1 MTLMNLPKIT
11 NYVTMRKATQEE
23 IDKFVNYRAN
33 HIALVRRLG
42 RVLFDLDL
50 SEHDKDKIECDA
62 DDLNLYA
69 LRNAMLDGGYRPLK
83 NDKVILNNLVGRH
96 VKSQKHHPE
105 YWDDAITVD
114 SFNYE
119 EPPVVNA
126 SKMPDR
132 YLVELVCDWSAVAI
146 KLNKG
151 IFQWFNKTCTGDN
164 PRFKFTPR
172 QKCIIIDS
180 LLEVQKNIKKEKLYY
195 PGKDYDAKKD
205 YPVVEEDV
213 LEYRKKHE

>member
-1 MTLMNLPKIT
+1 MNPTKIT

-23 IDKFVNYRAN
+23 IDKFVDYRAN

-83 NDKVILNNLVGRH
+83 NDKVILNNLAGRH

-119 EPPVVNA
+119 EPPIVNA

-151 IFQWFNKTCTGDN
+151 IFQWFNKTCTGSN

-180 LLEVQKNIKKEKLYY
+180 LLKVQKNIKKEKLYY
-195 PGKDYDAKKD
+195 PGIEYGAKKD
-205 YPVVEEDV
+205 YPEVEEDV

>member
-1 MTLMNLPKIT
+1 
-11 NYVTMRKATQEE
+11 MRKATQEE
-23 IDKFVNYRAN
+23 IDKFVDYRAN

-69 LRNAMLDGGYRPLK
+69 LRNAMQDGGYRPLK
-83 NDKVILNNLVGRH
+83 NDKVILNNLAGRH

-151 IFQWFNKTCTGDN
+151 MFQWFNKTCTGSN

-180 LLEVQKNIKKEKLYY
+180 LLKVQKNIKKEKLYY
-195 PGKDYDAKKD
+195 PGIEYDAQKD

>member
-1 MTLMNLPKIT
+1 M
-11 NYVTMRKATQEE
+11 
-23 IDKFVNYRAN
+23 
-33 HIALVRRLG
+33 
-42 RVLFDLDL
+42 LFDLDL

-69 LRNAMLDGGYRPLK
+69 LRNAMLDGDYRPLK

-119 EPPVVNA
+119 EPPIVNA

-151 IFQWFNKTCTGDN
+151 IFQWFNKTCTGDS

-180 LLEVQKNIKKEKLYY
+180 LLKVQKNIKKEKLYY

>member
-1 MTLMNLPKIT
+1 MNPAKIT

-23 IDKFVNYRAN
+23 IDKFVDYRAN

-69 LRNAMLDGGYRPLK
+69 LRNAMQDGGYRPLK
-83 NDKVILNNLVGRH
+83 NDKVILNNLAGRH

-172 QKCIIIDS
+172 QKCLIIDS
-180 LLEVQKNIKKEKLYY
+180 LLKVQKNIKKEKLYY

-205 YPVVEEDV
+205 YPIVEEDV

>member
-1 MTLMNLPKIT
+1 MKIT

-23 IDKFVNYRAN
+23 IDKFVDYRAN

-69 LRNAMLDGGYRPLK
+69 LRNAMQDGGYRPLK
-83 NDKVILNNLVGRH
+83 NDKVILNNLAGRH

-151 IFQWFNKTCTGDN
+151 MFQWFNKTCTGSN

-180 LLEVQKNIKKEKLYY
+180 LLKVQKNIKKEKLYY

-213 LEYRKKHE
+213 LEYRKKHS

>member
-1 MTLMNLPKIT
+1 
-11 NYVTMRKATQEE
+11 MRKATQEE

-50 SEHDKDKIECDA
+50 TEHDKDKIECDA

-83 NDKVILNNLVGRH
+83 NDKVILNNLAGRH

-132 YLVELVCDWSAVAI
+132 YLKELVCDWSAVAI

-151 IFQWFNKTCTGDN
+151 IFQWFNKTCTGSN

-180 LLEVQKNIKKEKLYY
+180 LLKVQKNIKKEKLYY

>member
-1 MTLMNLPKIT
+1 
-11 NYVTMRKATQEE
+11 MRKATQEE
-23 IDKFVNYRAN
+23 IDKFVDYRAN

-69 LRNAMLDGGYRPLK
+69 LRNAMQDGGYRPLK
-83 NDKVILNNLVGRH
+83 NDKVILNNLAGRH

-151 IFQWFNKTCTGDN
+151 MFQWFNKTCTGSN

-180 LLEVQKNIKKEKLYY
+180 LLKVQKNIKKEKLYY
-195 PGKDYDAKKD
+195 PGIGYDAKKD

>member
-1 MTLMNLPKIT
+1 
-11 NYVTMRKATQEE
+11 MRKATQEE

-33 HIALVRRLG
+33 HVALVRRIG

-50 SEHDKDKIECDA
+50 SEHDKDKIECSA

-69 LRNAMLDGGYRPLK
+69 LRNSMQDGGYRPLK
-83 NDKVILNNLVGRH
+83 DDKVILNHLVGRH

-119 EPPVVNA
+119 EPPVANGTN
-126 SKMPDR
+126 MPDR
-132 YLVELVCDWSAVAI
+132 YLKELVCDWSAVAI

-151 IFQWFNKTCTGDN
+151 IFQWFNKTCTGSS

-172 QKCIIIDS
+172 QKCLIIDS

-195 PGKDYDAKKD
+195 PNTDYNAKKD
-205 YPVVEEDV
+205 YPVIEEDV

>member
-1 MTLMNLPKIT
+1 MNLAKIT

-50 SEHDKDKIECDA
+50 TEHDKDKIECNA

-69 LRNAMLDGGYRPLK
+69 LRNAMQDGDYRPLK
-83 NDKVILNNLVGRH
+83 NDKVILNNLAGRH

-151 IFQWFNKTCTGDN
+151 IFQWFNKTCTGSN

-180 LLEVQKNIKKEKLYY
+180 LLKVQKNIKKEKLYY

-205 YPVVEEDV
+205 YPEVEEDV
-213 LEYRKKHE
+213 LEYRKKHS

>member
-1 MTLMNLPKIT
+1 
-11 NYVTMRKATQEE
+11 MRKATQEE

-69 LRNAMLDGGYRPLK
+69 LRNAMQDGDYRPLK

-151 IFQWFNKTCTGDN
+151 IFQWFNKTCTGSN

-180 LLEVQKNIKKEKLYY
+180 LLKVQKNIKKEKLSY
-195 PGKDYDAKKD
+195 PGTEYDAKKD
-205 YPVVEEDV
+205 YPEVEEDV
-213 LEYRKKHE
+213 LEYRKKHS

>member
-1 MTLMNLPKIT
+1 MNLAKIT
-11 NYVTMRKATQEE
+11 NYVIMRKATQEE
-23 IDKFVNYRAN
+23 IDKFIDYRAN
-33 HIALVRRLG
+33 HVALVRRLG

-50 SEHDKDKIECDA
+50 TEHDKDKIECNA

-69 LRNAMLDGGYRPLK
+69 LRNAMQDGDYRPLK
-83 NDKVILNNLVGRH
+83 NDKVILNNLAGRH

-132 YLVELVCDWSAVAI
+132 YLKELACDWSAVAI

-180 LLEVQKNIKKEKLYY
+180 LLEV
-195 PGKDYDAKKD
+195 
-205 YPVVEEDV
+205 
-213 LEYRKKHE
+213 

>member
-1 MTLMNLPKIT
+1 
-11 NYVTMRKATQEE
+11 MRKATQEE
-23 IDKFVNYRAN
+23 IDKFVDYRAN

-83 NDKVILNNLVGRH
+83 NDKVILNNLAGRH

-151 IFQWFNKTCTGDN
+151 IFQWFNKTCTGSN

>member
-1 MTLMNLPKIT
+1 
-11 NYVTMRKATQEE
+11 MRKATQEE

-69 LRNAMLDGGYRPLK
+69 LRNAMQDGDYRPLK
-83 NDKVILNNLVGRH
+83 NDKVILNNLAGRH

-114 SFNYE
+114 SFNY
-119 EPPVVNA
+119 
-126 SKMPDR
+126 
-132 YLVELVCDWSAVAI
+132 
-146 KLNKG
+146 
-151 IFQWFNKTCTGDN
+151 
-164 PRFKFTPR
+164 
-172 QKCIIIDS
+172 
-180 LLEVQKNIKKEKLYY
+180 
-195 PGKDYDAKKD
+195 
-205 YPVVEEDV
+205 
-213 LEYRKKHE
+213 

>member
-1 MTLMNLPKIT
+1 MNLVRIT

-23 IDKFVNYRAN
+23 IDSFVDYRAN
-33 HIALVRRLG
+33 HIALVRRIG
-42 RVLFDLDL
+42 RVLFGLDL

-69 LRNAMLDGGYRPLK
+69 LRNAMQDGGYRPLK
-83 NDKVILNNLVGRH
+83 NDKVILNNLAGRH

-119 EPPVVNA
+119 EPPIVNA

-132 YLVELVCDWSAVAI
+132 YLKELVCDWSAVAV

-195 PGKDYDAKKD
+195 PGVDYDAKKD
-205 YPVVEEDV
+205 YPEVEEDV
-213 LEYRKKHE
+213 LEYRKKHS

>member
-1 MTLMNLPKIT
+1 
-11 NYVTMRKATQEE
+11 MRKATQEE

-69 LRNAMLDGGYRPLK
+69 LRNAMQDGGYRPLK
-83 NDKVILNNLVGRH
+83 NDKVILNNLAGRH

-151 IFQWFNKTCTGDN
+151 IFQWFNKTCTGSN

-180 LLEVQKNIKKEKLYY
+180 LLKVQKNIKKEKLYY